1 MSLTQYFI
9 DRDESIDLT
18 YYGINDMGT
27 GFEMSSIVEA
37 KAPIVEFYN
46 NHHGMEINTL
56 EDYVD
61 YNYAVK
67 VSKME
72 EIIPNIIDENKRLLF
87 GEVVTVVKAYLE
99 TINRGKII
107 KFINGN
113 HEILFIHYD
122 HILYLSDVT
131 LSLMKQYMGGIK
143 KDVVIYIVL
152 NHAYLIVSY
161 YDVFSEVLEKDED
174 IRKLLLEENIIGELF
189 YQRQDLVQKML
200 ERFHQKKIL
209 ANHEDV
215 IDRLAEIVEGKYR
228 DINDDNFLANEV
240 CIRSFVDFLSKIK
253 HVKANQ
259 FKKYHDDVSER
270 MGDYL
275 RRNGQSSTFEIPVG
289 EILKYLKG
297 IENWEYRLL
306 FVSHAS
312 RDGRV
317 CSRLDFP
324 SEGKKNLMDFVS
336 TNHKEDDYYTASHI
350 HKLDINTLVGEC
362 TVHGILFE
370 DELFEQSRNCL
381 QGYVGAICEL
391 KQWEKEDYY
400 GDIEILYQMLYI
412 CRQTKDIEDVNFE
425 RGISYGTCT
434 FMCGFMEK
442 LLRNIYV
449 DENKNNIYIDES
461 QVTLGQLLRDDRGT
475 MGNIFGEYHLKHLR
489 YYLSTDTEKKI
500 GLNYRNA
507 LDHYTIDKRRL
518 SISFVAKM
526 MYFFIDIVNSVFL
539 YVHAADEA
547 EV

>member
-9 DRDESIDLT
+9 ERDESIDLI

-37 KAPIVEFYN
+37 KEPIVEFYN
-46 NHHGMEINTL
+46 NHHDMEINTL

-67 VSKME
+67 ISKME
-72 EIIPNIIDENKRLLF
+72 EIIPNIIDEDKKVVF
-87 GEVVTVVKAYLE
+87 EEIVTVVKAYLE
-99 TINRGKII
+99 TINKGKII
-107 KFINGN
+107 KFINSN
-113 HEILFIHYD
+113 YEILFIHYD

-152 NHAYLIVSY
+152 NHTYLIVSY
-161 YDVFSEVLEKDED
+161 YEVFSEFIERNED
-174 IRKLLLEENIIGELF
+174 ILKLLLEESVIGELF
-189 YQRQDLVQKML
+189 CQRQDLVQKML

-209 ANHEDV
+209 ENHEAI
-215 IDRLAEIVEGKYR
+215 IDRLAAIVEGKYR
-228 DINDDNFLANEV
+228 DINDDNILAHEG
-240 CIRSFVDFLSKIK
+240 CIRSFMDFLTKIK

-259 FKKYHDDVSER
+259 FKDYYDDVSEKIE
-270 MGDYL
+270 DYL
-275 RRNGQSSTFEIPVG
+275 HRKGHSSTFEIPVG
-289 EILKYLKG
+289 EIIKYLKG
-297 IENWEYRLL
+297 IKTWEYRLL
-306 FVSHAS
+306 HVSHES
-312 RDGRV
+312 KEGRI

-350 HKLDINTLVGEC
+350 HKLEISVVVGES
-362 TVHGILFE
+362 TMHGILFD
-370 DELFEQSRNCL
+370 DELFEQSRNCFL
-381 QGYVGAICEL
+381 GYIGAICEL
-391 KQWEKEDYY
+391 KHWEKEDYY
-400 GDIEILYQMLYI
+400 DDIEILYQMLNI
-412 CRQTKDIEDVNFE
+412 CRQTKEIDDVNFE
-425 RGISYGTCT
+425 RGICYGTCT
-434 FMCGFMEK
+434 YMCGFMEK

-449 DENKNNIYIDES
+449 DENKNHIFIDES

-518 SISFVAKM
+518 GIPFVTKM
-526 MYFFIDIVNSVFL
+526 LYFFTDVVNSVFL
-539 YVHAADEA
+539 YVQDAADEI
-547 EV
+547 